1 MGALTIRPGTMADCA
16 FIEDLGRRTVGDSV
30 AAFREAPAAMLELS
44 YARLLEIVFGQ
55 SHILLIAHDGSERLG
70 FALVLDAMSDEVTLR
85 VQGFIAYMAVE
96 PGRRRSGA
104 GSALLAAVEDEA
116 RKRALPYMTL
126 MVTESNVPAR
136 QLYERAGYITER
148 RLLCKTL

>member
-1 MGALTIRPGTMADCA
+1 MGAFAIRPGTRADRT

-30 AAFREAPAAMLELS
+30 AAFREAPAAMLEMS
-44 YARLLEIVFGQ
+44 YGRLTEIVFDQ
-55 SHILLIAHDGSERLG
+55 SHVLLIAHDGAERLG
-70 FALVLDAMSDEVTLR
+70 FVLMLDSMTDEVTLT

-96 PGRRRSGA
+96 PGRRHAGV

-116 RKRALPYMTL
+116 RRRALPYMTL
-126 MVTESNVPAR
+126 MVTESNLSAR
-136 QLYERAGYITER
+136 ELYERAGYITER